1 MSLASLEDFSQ
12 FVLALYRQ
20 ANEQPL
26 ERFQDAALA
35 QLRRVLPFDS
45 SMWGTATSRPAGIDI
60 HTIHLQD
67 QPQEML
73 AAYEQI
79 KHLDTAAQAVGLQP
93 RSTRGFNAREW
104 FHRPEQAP
112 LRDYG
117 QRFAQSNFFISSDH
131 DPRTQFVHWLTLF
144 RAREQ
149 AVCTEA
155 ERTLLAALSP
165 HVMQALAFNRIAH
178 LDRVEGL
185 RPARRGAAIADA
197 RGVLYHADADFEAA
211 LREEWADW
219 RGGTTLPAVLL
230 VHLQSGATHWRG
242 ERSMVW
248 HTVEQ
253 GLLFLGA
260 RACCRADRLSPRELV
275 IARLVSKGHSHK
287 DVARL
292 LERAPATIRNQI
304 QAIYGKLEVGNI
316 AGLVEALREVE

>member
-20 ANEQPL
+20 AHELPL

-35 QLRRVLPFDS
+35 HLRRALAFDS
-45 SMWGTATSRPAGIDI
+45 SMWGTATNTPAGIDI

-67 QPQEML
+67 QPPEML

-79 KHLDTAAQAVGLQP
+79 KHLDTAAVAVGVQP
-93 RSTRGFNAREW
+93 RCTMGFNAKGW

-117 QRFAQSNFFISSDH
+117 RRFEQANFFISSDF
-131 DPRTQFVHWLTLF
+131 DPRTRFVHWLTLF
-144 RAREQ
+144 RARDA
-149 AVCTEA
+149 AVCTEP
-155 ERTLLAALSP
+155 ERALLAALSP

-211 LREEWADW
+211 LRAEWAGW
-219 RGGTTLPAVLL
+219 RGGTTLPAPLL
-230 VHLQSGATHWRG
+230 AQLQSGEVRWLG
-242 ERSMVW
+242 ERAVVW

-253 GLLFLGA
+253 GLFFLGA
-260 RACCRADRLSPRELV
+260 RLRCRADMLSPRELV
-275 IARLVSKGHSHK
+275 IARLVSKGHTHK
-287 DVARL
+287 EIARL

-304 QAIYGKLEVGNI
+304 QGIYGKLEVGNI
-316 AGLVEALREVE
+316 AGLVEALREVD

>member
-1 MSLASLEDFSQ
+1 MTLASLEDFSQ

-20 ANEQPL
+20 SHELPL
-26 ERFQDAALA
+26 EKFQDAALA

-45 SMWGTATSRPAGIDI
+45 SMWGTATSTPVGIDI
-60 HTIHLQD
+60 HTIHLHEQS
-67 QPQEML
+67 PEML

-79 KHLDTAAQAVGLQP
+79 KHLDSAAQAVGALP
-93 RSTRGFNAREW
+93 RATQGFNARDW

-117 QRFAQSNFFISSDH
+117 RRFGQANFFISSEH
-131 DPRTQFVHWLTLF
+131 DPRTHFVHWLTLF

-178 LDRVEGL
+178 LDRIEGL
-185 RPARRGAAIADA
+185 RPARRGAAIADT

-211 LREEWADW
+211 LRAEWAGW
-219 RGGTTLPAVLL
+219 RGGITLPAPLL
-230 VHLQSGATHWRG
+230 AQLQSGAARWLG
-242 ERSMVW
+242 ERSVVW

-260 RACCRADRLSPRELV
+260 RLRCRADMLSPRELV
-275 IARLVSKGHSHK
+275 IARLVSKGHTHK
-287 DVARL
+287 EIARL

-304 QAIYGKLEVGNI
+304 QGIYGKLEVGNI
-316 AGLVEALREVE
+316 AGLAEALREVE